1 MGPTSFQVT
10 QHNDSDANIL
20 KPLTTVLFKT
30 SDTVSGRMLAP
41 MVLCLLVLS
50 GSSKSTQMAS
60 QFLESTR
67 SVTRQ
72 PPPRCPGV
80 LHGGMRSAM
89 SGWSLRARAL
99 CRCCIVFS
107 RPSATREQ
115 LCQLNE
121 THRPSGSV
129 WFVVARRVAVFVD
142 AVVPRTDASC
152 RRSCWRASYGR
163 GRM

>member
-30 SDTVSGRMLAP
+30 SDTVSGKMLAP
-41 MVLCLLVLS
+41 MMLCLLVLMRKLRGGARLPS
-50 GSSKSTQMAS
+50 EVNTDGLDVIPGIDKCDVGMA
-60 QFLESTR
+60 F
-67 SVTRQ
+67 
-72 PPPRCPGV
+72 
-80 LHGGMRSAM
+80 
-89 SGWSLRARAL
+89 ARE
-99 CRCCIVFS
+99 RCCIVFS

-115 LCQLNE
+115 LCQLNDK

-142 AVVPRTDASC
+142 AVVPRIDASC

>member
-1 MGPTSFQVT
+1 M
-10 QHNDSDANIL
+10 
-20 KPLTTVLFKT
+20 LFKT

-41 MVLCLLVLS
+41 MLLCLLVLS

-60 QFLESTR
+60 QFQEST
-67 SVTRQ
+67 SV
-72 PPPRCPGV
+72 
-80 LHGGMRSAM
+80 M
-89 SGWSLRARAL
+89 SGWRSRARAL

-115 LCQLNE
+115 LRQLNDK

-142 AVVPRTDASC
+142 AVVPKTDASC